1 MTRLERME
9 ESLKNYE
16 KKIIEITANIAKE
29 RESIMLR
36 KDDAMAKLREAQEK
50 FKALYGVTLEDVKE
64 DSTSVDNERSL
75 FDEE

>member
-16 KKIIEITANIAKE
+16 KKIVEITANIAKE